1 MAFVYK
7 SEKKVTNDNFENI
20 GPGKYLTHTEYK
32 FHENNVAFLSRAEK
46 FSALKKEKQ
55 KKQSEIDLALT
66 SNFANSQLHNQLL
79 TESLH
84 TKNKSKF
91 QKKAPNSVFK
101 SESKRFQPQQK
112 IEDFPGP
119 GTYHNPEIIEKK
131 ESKKKEVI
139 LEKTSVI
146 DEIMHRGNYQPIP
159 SIPSNIHALGYSD
172 LECLIFLKKYQA

>member
-101 SESKRFQPQQK
+101 SESKRFQPQ
-112 IEDFPGP
+112 
-119 GTYHNPEIIEKK
+119 
-131 ESKKKEVI
+131 
-139 LEKTSVI
+139 KTSVI
-146 DEIMHRGNYQPIP
+146 DEIMHRGNYQPLP